1 MRKSTKMLLMEKRQ
15 IFVLSDATGE
25 TAEKITRAA
34 LSQFSDAKTVLV
46 RRHHIRTENQIESVL
61 KEAQSKKG
69 LIIYTFVSESLRLK
83 IREKALQSDLM
94 AVDMLGPLLTAMS
107 HFFDTRPQSDPG
119 RLHRVDTDYF
129 GRIEAV
135 QFTVKHDDG
144 QNLQGVPQADIVL
157 VGPSRTAKTPLSVY
171 LARHGYKVANVPIVL
186 NIPLPKVLDRVAQD
200 RIVALIIDPRR
211 LQEIREARLKKL
223 NQQITDYAKL
233 ESIVEEL
240 KNCRKVYREN
250 PKWSILD
257 VTGRAVEEVASDIM
271 SLFRQRE
278 VF

>member
-1 MRKSTKMLLMEKRQ
+1 MMPTMEKRQ

-34 LSQFSDAKTVLV
+34 LSQFSNAKTVLV
-46 RRHHIRTENQIESVL
+46 RRHHIRTENQITTVL
-61 KEAQSKKG
+61 DEIESKKG
-69 LIIYTFVSESLRLK
+69 LIIYTFVSESLRLT
-83 IREKALQSDLM
+83 IRERALKSNLM

-107 HFFDTRPQSDPG
+107 HFFDIRPQSDPG

-144 QNLQGVPQADIVL
+144 QNLQGIPQADIVL
-157 VGPSRTAKTPLSVY
+157 VGPSRTAKTPLSIY
-171 LARHGYKVANVPIVL
+171 LARHGYKVANVPLVL
-186 NIPLPKVLDRVAQD
+186 NIPLPKVLEMIAQERV
-200 RIVALIIDPRR
+200 VALIIDPRR

-223 NQQITDYAKL
+223 KQEITDYAKL

-240 KNCRKVYREN
+240 KNCRRVYRAN
-250 PKWSILD
+250 PKWSIVD
-257 VTGRAVEEVASDIM
+257 VTGRAVEEVAADIM

-278 VF
+278 LF